1 MKMSNTFNIYKGV
14 PNPMQ
19 LVLVPKSVIDL
30 SSAKLEI
37 FNFQKTKVYSFY
49 VGNGKK
55 TYNELIRLTKYPT
68 KLYIPCY

>member
-1 MKMSNTFNIYKGV
+1 MNNIFRIYKGV

-37 FNFQKTKVYSFY
+37 FNFQKTKVYSFN
-49 VGNGKK
+49 VGNGLMVMKI
-55 TYNELIRLTKYPT
+55 L
-68 KLYIPCY
+68 